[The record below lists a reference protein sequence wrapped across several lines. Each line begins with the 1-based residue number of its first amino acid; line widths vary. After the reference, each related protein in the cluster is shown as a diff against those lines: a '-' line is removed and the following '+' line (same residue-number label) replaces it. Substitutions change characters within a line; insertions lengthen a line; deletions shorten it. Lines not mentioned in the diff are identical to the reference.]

1 VEHPMGVLFI
11 WTVFEKQESCPL
23 NFRCLCHPHAPCSP
37 VPGKEL
43 VLFLRPRSQLRL
55 SADLDALDLQ
65 GFRLDRDLARV
76 STDSGIERD
85 LPLGSDELPDPSS
98 SEMERAALQRKGGIK
113 KRVWPPDFFM
123 PGSWDGPPGLHRRTG
138 RPSGDGELLPGVS
151 RVHTA
156 RVLVLGDDRMLGRL
170 AQAYYRLR

>member
-1 VEHPMGVLFI
+1 MAFVEHPMGVLFI

-85 LPLGSDELPDPSS
+85 LPLGSDELPD
-98 SEMERAALQRKGGIK
+98 RKS
-113 KRVWPPDFFM
+113 V
-123 PGSWDGPPGLHRRTG
+123 
-138 RPSGDGELLPGVS
+138 V
-151 RVHTA
+151 
-156 RVLVLGDDRMLGRL
+156 
-170 AQAYYRLR
+170 